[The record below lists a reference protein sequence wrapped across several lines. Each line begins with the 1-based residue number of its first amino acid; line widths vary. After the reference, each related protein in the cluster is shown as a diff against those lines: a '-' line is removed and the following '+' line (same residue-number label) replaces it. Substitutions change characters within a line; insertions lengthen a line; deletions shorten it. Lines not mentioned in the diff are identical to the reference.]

1 MLSDV
6 PISVS
11 LKKKIVVHQ
20 TGHSNRND
28 IYIMYNYMAM
38 SRREKKSQNVDSNY
52 RLHESVRKTQRNH

>member
-11 LKKKIVVHQ
+11 LKKKIVVCQ
-20 TGHSNRND
+20 TGHSDQNA

-38 SRREKKSQNVDSNY
+38 SRREKMPQNVDSNY
-52 RLHESVRKTQRNH
+52 RLHESVRKIQ

>member
-6 PISVS
+6 LISVS
-11 LKKKIVVHQ
+11 LKKKIVVRQ
-20 TGHSNRND
+20 TGHSDQND

-52 RLHESVRKTQRNH
+52 RLHESVRKTQ